1 MIPTVGMVVWRREI
15 SSTQDAMRHG
25 FLPALLLSLLLVL
38 IGSTDLAGQEFT
50 PAPTRPA
57 LQNFPKDLARNSL
70 GLFSG
75 DNLYPLLIGTGA
87 TAAASAADDSVQ
99 DYFVRRNRLG
109 SWETVGEHAG
119 HQPIVFG
126 AVGGLLTVSQFT
138 GDLRFARFSYDLAQA
153 EALTGLMTFGLKH
166 AIGRTRPSG
175 ENDLSFPSGHTSTAF
190 TAATV
195 FGYHYGPLA
204 SVAGYAAAS
213 FVAASR
219 LDASKHYLSDVAA
232 GATIGYIVGRTV
244 TRGQERRSR
253 RLAWMPIV
261 SPGTRT
267 IGLALSWRP
276 GN

>member
-1 MIPTVGMVVWRREI
+1 
-15 SSTQDAMRHG
+15 MRHG
-25 FLPALLLSLLLVL
+25 LFPALLLSFLLVF
-38 IGSTDLAGQEFT
+38 IGSTDLVGQEFT
-50 PAPTRPA
+50 PTPARPE
-57 LQNFPKDLARNSL
+57 LKNFPKDLAQNSL
-70 GLFSG
+70 GLFSR

-87 TAAASAADDSVQ
+87 MAAAFAADDSVE
-99 DYFVRRNRLG
+99 DYFEGGNRLG
-109 SWETVGEHAG
+109 SLERVGERAG

-126 AVGGLLTVSQFT
+126 AVGGLLTISQFT
-138 GDLRFARFSYDLAQA
+138 GNARFARFSYDLAQA
-153 EALTGLMTFGLKH
+153 EALTSLMTFGLKH
-166 AIGRTRPSG
+166 ATGRIRPSG

-195 FGYHYGPLA
+195 LGYHYGPIA

-213 FVAASR
+213 FFAVCR
-219 LDASKHYLSDVAA
+219 LDSSKHYLSDVVA

-244 TRGQERRSR
+244 TRGQERRR

-267 IGLALSWRP
+267 VGLAVSWRL